1 MHEDIVDE
9 NNILQRA
16 SYWREKPIACI
27 LKLDNMYGKEKG
39 RLLYKCIPYNKHLP
53 VFLVP
58 YEEKKKFSKKRVHK
72 YVLIKYKHWNDK
84 HPIGILTQT
93 FGNID
98 NLSCLY
104 DYLLFALDIHTSN
117 QRFTKQFVIMYKQ
130 YTKQQHITTMKDKYK
145 LEDRLSYSIIT
156 IDGETTQD
164 FDDAIGYVKKG
175 DVEILSIYISNPVL
189 WMDHFDLWNEYGD
202 RTSSI
207 YLPDR
212 VVNMLPNMM
221 GTKVASLVEGEQS
234 VAFVMDIYIRGSSI
248 ECITYKNVII
258 SVDHNYRYEED
269 KLLNNGIYKSIVG
282 LLTSINKS
290 VENSYKCIEVLMI
303 YFNST
308 IGEEL
313 SRYNRGI
320 YRYCTIK
327 EINDKK
333 VPEDLQ
339 NYMSWQDTRSDY
351 SLYDPNLSH
360 MILGVTYYTQMSSPI
375 RRVVDIINMIEIQ
388 IINGMC
394 VLTEHTIEYKKEW
407 LTRLELINKNHRS
420 IRALE
425 SETKLLNYY
434 MSTSNVEEEV
444 HEVYVV
450 LQIDEYKYKLYVP
463 KLKATG
469 ILKVIET
476 IPLYT
481 KIYCKL
487 CLIQDDI
494 NIVQKIRFI
503 KVSST

>member
-175 DVEILSIYISNPVL
+175 DVEILSVYISNPVL

-248 ECITYKNVII
+248 ECITYKNVMFYLI
-258 SVDHNYRYEED
+258 SYIEFSMPQRY
-269 KLLNNGIYKSIVG
+269 
-282 LLTSINKS
+282 
-290 VENSYKCIEVLMI
+290 
-303 YFNST
+303 
-308 IGEEL
+308 
-313 SRYNRGI
+313 
-320 YRYCTIK
+320 
-327 EINDKK
+327 
-333 VPEDLQ
+333 Q
-339 NYMSWQDTRSDY
+339 
-351 SLYDPNLSH
+351 
-360 MILGVTYYTQMSSPI
+360 
-375 RRVVDIINMIEIQ
+375 
-388 IINGMC
+388 
-394 VLTEHTIEYKKEW
+394 
-407 LTRLELINKNHRS
+407 
-420 IRALE
+420 A
-425 SETKLLNYY
+425 
-434 MSTSNVEEEV
+434 
-444 HEVYVV
+444 
-450 LQIDEYKYKLYVP
+450 
-463 KLKATG
+463 
-469 ILKVIET
+469 
-476 IPLYT
+476 
-481 KIYCKL
+481 
-487 CLIQDDI
+487 
-494 NIVQKIRFI
+494 
-503 KVSST
+503 